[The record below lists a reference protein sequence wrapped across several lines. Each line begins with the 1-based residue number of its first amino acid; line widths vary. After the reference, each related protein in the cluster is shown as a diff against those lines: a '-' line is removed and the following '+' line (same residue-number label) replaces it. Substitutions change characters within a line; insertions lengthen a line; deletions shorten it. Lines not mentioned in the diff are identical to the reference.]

1 MTREYALTT
10 LRNFQDPG
18 VVWQGNSVALA
29 FVGGLLV
36 GFVVLTRYYVVGKVT
51 GISGFLA
58 RSVKLETPL
67 VARLTQNLSYVGGL
81 VCGGGIASVY
91 LPECFE
97 DWSSLPAERLV
108 IGGVLVGF
116 GTVLGSGCTSGHGI
130 SSLSSFRI
138 RGLVATCCFM
148 LSGFVTA
155 MAANTGSY
163 LPFFE
168 NTLPVERSGAVVGV
182 CIGFCVLFALV
193 ARLVPLGGKAELVF
207 KTVFDVVC
215 GICFGLAM
223 CVTNMSK
230 LSATISFLDLR
241 YWNPALAFVMGGGI
255 FIAAVG
261 FAVVNATNTKP
272 LLEAKFWIPE
282 LKLPDGKLV
291 LGSLIFGVGWG
302 LAGACPGPALTNVG
316 SSNVP
321 PLVYT
326 GCVVFGM
333 VLEFIVDPLLKP
345 LAAQRCP
352 CGVVDDSEGPA
363 GLVVDEDKSQISD
376 VRDIQMQA

>member
-1 MTREYALTT
+1 MAGQQRGSCICWWIAGRVRGADAILC
-10 LRNFQDPG
+10 G
-18 VVWQGNSVALA
+18 WQGD
-29 FVGGLLV
+29 GD
-36 GFVVLTRYYVVGKVT
+36 
-51 GISGFLA
+51 SGFLA
-58 RSVKLETPL
+58 RSVRLQTTL
-67 VARLTQNLSYVGGL
+67 VDRLTQNLSYVGGL

-130 SSLSSFRI
+130 SSLASFRI

-148 LSGFVTA
+148 LSAFVTA

-182 CIGFCVLFALV
+182 CIGTCILFALV
-193 ARLVPLGGKAELVF
+193 ARFVPLGKAELVF

-230 LSATISFLDLR
+230 LSATISFFDLR
-241 YWNPALAFVMGGGI
+241 YWNPALSFVMGGGI
-255 FIAAVG
+255 FVAALG

-272 LLEAKFWIPE
+272 LLEAKFWTPE

-291 LGSLIFGVGWG
+291 VGSLIFGVGWG

-333 VLEFIVDPLLKP
+333 MLEFIVDPLLKP

-352 CGVVDDSEGPA
+352 CGVDEDYEGPGTA
-363 GLVVDEDKSQISD
+363 AEGEDKSQLCLPD